1 MDAGGRVTGWNPAAA
16 QLFGYSS
23 QEAIGREIDDLVLN
37 QDLRGEG
44 RDVTREA
51 LERGRADRIT
61 RRVRKDGE
69 LVDVQM
75 MLVPLRVDGEHVG
88 FYAIYHDITELQ
100 RAREHAETLLA
111 VTQVL
116 GKTLSL
122 EDTFETILGELQRDR
137 ALRQLFHPGDSRK
150 PPGDRERARLRRS
163 GGTDRSGLRPGR
175 RDQPR
180 IQVVR
185 SKRRQ
190 VFADVSHHPHFA
202 SAANTAVDAFAAGSV
217 PR

>member
-1 MDAGGRVTGWNPAAA
+1 MTPEVDLSSELAEARRRLDELQSLVEISPVAIVVMDADQRVTGWNPAAS
-16 QLFGYSS
+16 QLFGYSP
-23 QEAIGREIDDLVLN
+23 QEAIGRLIDDLVLDEN
-37 QDLRGEG
+37 LRGEG
-44 RDVTREA
+44 RDVTNEA
-51 LERGRADRIT
+51 RERGRADRIT

-122 EDTFETILGELQRDR
+122 EDPFETILAVLE
-137 ALRQLFHPGDSRK
+137 
-150 PPGDRERARLRRS
+150 
-163 GGTDRSGLRPGR
+163 
-175 RDQPR
+175 
-180 IQVVR
+180 QVVPYGSCSVQGIQGSR
-185 SKRRQ
+185 L
-190 VFADVSHHPHFA
+190 VIVSGRGFDDLGGLIG
-202 SAANTAVDAFAAGSV
+202 VGFDLD
-217 PR
+217 